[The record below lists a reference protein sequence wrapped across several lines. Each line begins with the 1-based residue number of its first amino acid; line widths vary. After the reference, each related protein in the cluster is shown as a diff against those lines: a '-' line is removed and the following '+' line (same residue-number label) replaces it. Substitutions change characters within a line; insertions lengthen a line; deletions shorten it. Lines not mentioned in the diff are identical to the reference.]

1 MTLSD
6 GFFDGVMALAAELE
20 GKEARAGI
28 VGFNSRN
35 SDGSRQLS
43 TGPFPTLFST
53 LMRLA
58 LPRSRRKYQVPRAA
72 ERSTAAW
79 VTGCCLLVRRECLE
93 DLGGLDE
100 DFFLYYE
107 DVDLCLRARARGWS
121 VAYE

>member
-28 VGFNSRN
+28 VGFNLRN

-43 TGPFPTLFST
+43 TGPFPTLLST

-72 ERSTAAW
+72 ERSPAAW
-79 VTGCCLLVRRECLE
+79 ATGCWVLLRRARLAV
-93 DLGGLDE
+93 LGALDE
-100 DFFLYYE
+100 EFFPY
-107 DVDLCLRARARGWS
+107 
-121 VAYE
+121 